1 MARSDVP
8 SQVRIRCGEEN
19 RGRFI
24 ILDETT
30 DRFSTDARSTAV
42 VQACANERDLRSNV
56 VEAVSTAVTDGPLRA
71 EELAKILSTSRWSI
85 DVTTDV
91 TTEQD

>member
-1 MARSDVP
+1 MGRSDVP
-8 SQVRIRCGEEN
+8 SQVRIRCGNEN

-42 VQACANERDLRSNV
+42 VQACANERDLRANALEL
-56 VEAVSTAVTDGPLRA
+56 VETAVAEGPLRA
-71 EELAKILSTSRWSI
+71 EEIAAVLSTSRWSI
-85 DVTTDV
+85 DVETDV
-91 TTEQD
+91 TTEES